1 MKGRWKVG
9 SPIVVHRISL
19 GYAREDG
26 LSYTEGFRVLLTDH
40 PYPPSLMLRRA
51 SAEAI
56 SHAYGILEEVCLYN
70 FERIIKKH
78 IRDINQFWH
87 NLYKQKEEKCL

>member
-1 MKGRWKVG
+1 VG

-19 GYAREDG
+19 GYTRGDG

-40 PYPPSLMLRRA
+40 PY
-51 SAEAI
+51 AEAI
-56 SHAYGILEEVCLYN
+56 SYAYGILEEVCLYN

-87 NLYKQKEEKCL
+87 NLYKQKEKKCL